1 MTIGKRIKELKAKL
15 KITSVE
21 LAREL
26 DIPVRTIGSYE
37 RDEAQAGA
45 KFFSALIEKSK
56 VNANWLLSGNGSMF
70 ISSKTEIDLKYLAK
84 IEQQLDL
91 TAEEL
96 EGLIQILDADA
107 SRDMVMK
114 FVEIKKGNK
123 EALDSLIQN
132 LQGIKAIYN

>member
-1 MTIGKRIKELKAKL
+1 MTIGKRIKELKARL
-15 KITSVE
+15 NITSAE
-21 LAREL
+21 MAKAL

-45 KFFSALIEKSK
+45 KFFNALIEKYK
-56 VNANWLLSGNGSMF
+56 VNVNWLLTGNGSMF
-70 ISSKTEIDLKYLAK
+70 ISAKSDIDVKYLAK
-84 IEQQLDL
+84 IEQQFDL

-114 FVEIKKGNK
+114 FIEIKKGNK
-123 EALDSLIQN
+123 DALDSLIQN